1 MCQVAFFATCTDTI
15 SVYKSRNHKP
25 FNVVIGKGDLE
36 SLTIRNGCAELCVRQ
51 SVISTCHGLSKNGST
66 VAHRFECLDSREW
79 YFLKGSGGVALLE
92 EVCHWGLNSPFR
104 SQSLSSLFLLPVDPD
119 VEPSVTSLAPCLPAC
134 GQSPHRE
141 DHGLNL

>member
-51 SVISTCHGLSKNGST
+51 SVISTCHGLSKNGS
-66 VAHRFECLDSREW
+66 
-79 YFLKGSGGVALLE
+79 LKAYMLE
-92 EVCHWGLNSPFR
+92 E
-104 SQSLSSLFLLPVDPD
+104 
-119 VEPSVTSLAPCLPAC
+119 SVYNQWSCL
-134 GQSPHRE
+134 GRIKRKSITKGR
-141 DHGLNL
+141 L